1 MLKRLFTLWL
11 VLSVLGFGT
20 AWAYDGHSVFSEHDA
35 ASDLPTHDSQ
45 DDGDSVDC
53 DHCCHIGMHLL
64 GILNDSVAPPQSG
77 GHLFLACSEYHLIAT
92 PRLPPLRP
100 PRS

>member
-35 ASDLPTHDSQ
+35 VSGLPAHDSQ
-45 DDGDSVDC
+45 DDGDSAGC
-53 DHCCHIGMHLL
+53 DHCCHIGFHLL
-64 GILNDSVAPPQSG
+64 GMLSDGVALAYGG
-77 GHLFLACSEYHLIAT
+77 GHLFLTSPEYHLTST